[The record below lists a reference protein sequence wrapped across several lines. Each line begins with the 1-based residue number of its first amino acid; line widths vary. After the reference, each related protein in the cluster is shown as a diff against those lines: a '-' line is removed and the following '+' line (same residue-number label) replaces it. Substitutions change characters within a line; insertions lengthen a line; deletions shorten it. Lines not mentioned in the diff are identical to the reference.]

1 MLLVDWEKNWRAGDD
16 FLLSALP
23 CAFKRHTTKPGLRR
37 VPFHGT
43 RQSLTPQPPRN
54 GRHTRRKKLL
64 LCRVPKKKHT
74 ANYYFAVC
82 QIESTRWSLTSP
94 CATKKHTA
102 NHYFAV
108 CQKKHTAK
116 YGFAVC
122 PIESTRRTIGHT
134 ATFDFPVVEPTT
146 PSWTSSRAL
155 PRSP

>member
-1 MLLVDWEKNWRAGDD
+1 MFQILTRITTCCLWIGKKIWRAGDD

-23 CAFKRHTTKPGLRR
+23 CAFKRHTAKPGLRR

-64 LCRVPKKKHT
+64 LCRVQKKHT

-108 CQKKHTAK
+108 CKKK
-116 YGFAVC
+116 N
-122 PIESTRRTIGHT
+122 TRRRM
-134 ATFDFPVVEPTT
+134 A
-146 PSWTSSRAL
+146 
-155 PRSP
+155 SPCARKKTHGEILDTRRLSIFR